1 MIPID
6 GLPRVVFVLGK
17 GGVGRSTVATALA
30 TTLAKRRERVLVF
43 EWALSE
49 AIAPWF
55 GLPALGIDPRE
66 VSPGVSAANFNLDDA
81 LRAFFVGHMRM
92 GTFYRYVIHGR
103 AVHRLVEAAPG
114 IAEMMF
120 LGHVCWLTTLAE
132 KEMGLRFDRVI
143 VDTPAAGHGASLLDL
158 PATLAAMHA
167 SGLLGSEMA
176 RVDQMMRDPRWT
188 GAVVVSLPEELAVEE
203 TLELVPRATKSLGR
217 PMLAVLVNRSVSR
230 LVKDEAKPAWLE
242 TLRDHAPPNVVA
254 GLEGIHAEL
263 VGRLHF
269 ERQLRREL
277 AGATQRGIFALD
289 EQLALGIDGAPR
301 EIVAAMASSFDAAE
315 AEVA

>member
-1 MIPID
+1 
-6 GLPRVVFVLGK
+6 
-17 GGVGRSTVATALA
+17 
-30 TTLAKRRERVLVF
+30 
-43 EWALSE
+43 
-49 AIAPWF
+49 
-55 GLPALGIDPRE
+55 
-66 VSPGVSAANFNLDDA
+66 
-81 LRAFFVGHMRM
+81 
-92 GTFYRYVIHGR
+92 
-103 AVHRLVEAAPG
+103 
-114 IAEMMF
+114 
-120 LGHVCWLTTLAE
+120 
-132 KEMGLRFDRVI
+132 
-143 VDTPAAGHGASLLDL
+143 
-158 PATLAAMHA
+158 
-167 SGLLGSEMA
+167 
-176 RVDQMMRDPRWT
+176 MMRDPRWT